1 MAQFSIHVN
10 KKDINKFN
18 RTMFVLKTF
27 AKKDFIKSAQD
38 TASNIVFLAKNRVP
52 VDTGALRQSIS
63 VGGDKIGGE
72 LFSVFVDASMDY
84 AGYVEFGTLGPQT
97 ISVKNAKVLT
107 DGKKFFG
114 KKVTIPKRNP
124 QPYFF
129 NSVRDGIK
137 NFNRD
142 IKLKLKKIST
152 R

>member
-1 MAQFSIHVN
+1 MAQFNIHVN
-10 KKDINKFN
+10 KKDVNKFN

-84 AGYVEFGTLGPQT
+84 AGYVEFGTQ
-97 ISVKNAKVLT
+97 
-107 DGKKFFG
+107 
-114 KKVTIPKRNP
+114 RQRP